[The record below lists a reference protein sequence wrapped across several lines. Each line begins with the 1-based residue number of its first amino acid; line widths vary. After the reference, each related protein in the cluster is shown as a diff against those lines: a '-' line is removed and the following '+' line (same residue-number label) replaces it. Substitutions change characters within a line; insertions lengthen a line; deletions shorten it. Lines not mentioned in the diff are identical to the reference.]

1 MGDGL
6 MEVLKNITIHL
17 TEEDVKQII
26 AEYVNRQKGYSVTPE
41 DVTLKI
47 GSVLQGYGTAE
58 HEVQIFERC
67 DVNCKGEQRCTD
79 I

>member
-1 MGDGL
+1 

-47 GSVLQGYGTAE
+47 GSVLQ
-58 HEVQIFERC
+58 
-67 DVNCKGEQRCTD
+67 
-79 I
+79 